1 MEKNVISLL
10 KELRA
15 YALQKG
21 LQAAIFYHEED
32 SYLMRFANS
41 AISLNTNEHLIRLD
55 ITVYEGKKRATYSM
69 IADPEKLEP
78 IKQGI
83 DIAAE
88 MVKHAQPLSYTPTLP
103 HYERDVIDMQA
114 FDPFLASLTNADRL
128 AYFNQV
134 AQGLES
140 DEVKLSGIFSNGIT
154 TTAQISTTSEHT
166 QYFACTDAQ
175 IEVVLAHQQLKW
187 EVNAQQSAQAKTDL
201 TPEQLHHDLAL
212 MLDHYQHDQTLQ
224 LPLGKYT
231 VVFGPAAIG
240 DVLEMLAMVG
250 PNGGTMKRGYSF
262 LSEEKLDQRVFS
274 SLFTLIDDPERRET
288 FPLSYDLM
296 GLPRSKFPLFE
307 NGIFKAFFWEQDDAD
322 EFGAQPTGHTVDHL
336 NLSMAG
342 GQRSIPGLEALLAM
356 PRDEDILYIPYLHY
370 MNIVNPSAGMITG
383 SSRFGNL
390 LLKKDG
396 SVQVPYNVRIT
407 QTFEDI
413 FGENVDWLSEE
424 QTVHNTSSSYGK
436 RNPSAIL
443 LPRFLCVRGIE
454 ISHSNSSY

>member
-1 MEKNVISLL
+1 
-10 KELRA
+10 
-15 YALQKG
+15 
-21 LQAAIFYHEED
+21 
-32 SYLMRFANS
+32 
-41 AISLNTNEHLIRLD
+41 
-55 ITVYEGKKRATYSM
+55 
-69 IADPEKLEP
+69 
-78 IKQGI
+78 
-83 DIAAE
+83 
-88 MVKHAQPLSYTPTLP
+88 
-103 HYERDVIDMQA
+103 MQA

-187 EVNAQQSAQAKTDL
+187 EVNAQQSAQAKVDL
-201 TPEQLHHDLAL
+201 APELLHNDLAL
-212 MLDHYQHDQTLQ
+212 MLSHYQHDQALQ

-231 VVFGPAAIG
+231 VVFGSAAVG
-240 DVLEMLAMVG
+240 DLLDFLAMVG

-262 LSEEKLDQRVFS
+262 LSEEKLGKKVFS
-274 SLFTLIDDPERRET
+274 PLFTLIDDPERREI

-296 GLPRSKFPLFE
+296 GIPRKPFPLFE
-307 NGIFKAFFWEQDDAD
+307 DGVFKAFYWEQDDAD

-342 GQRSIPGLEALLAM
+342 GQRSMPGLEALLAM
-356 PRDEDILYIPYLHY
+356 PRDEEILYIPYLHY

>member
-41 AISLNTNEHLIRLD
+41 AISLNTNEHLIRLE
-55 ITVYEGKKRATYSM
+55 INVYEGKKRATYSM

-78 IKQGI
+78 IKKGI

-88 MVKHAQPLSYTPTLP
+88 MVEHAQPLTYTPTLP
-103 HYERDVIDMQA
+103 RYERDVIDMQA

-140 DEVKLSGIFSNGIT
+140 DDVKLSGIFSNGIT

-187 EVNAQQSAQAKTDL
+187 EVNAQQSAQAKVDL
-201 TPEQLHHDLAL
+201 APERLHNDLAL
-212 MLDHYQHDQTLQ
+212 MLHHYQHDQALQ

-231 VVFGPAAIG
+231 VVFGPAAVG
-240 DVLEMLAMVG
+240 DVLDMLAMVG
-250 PNGGTMKRGYSF
+250 PNGGMMKRGYSF
-262 LSEEKLDQRVFS
+262 LSEEKLGQSVFS

-288 FPLSYDLM
+288 FPISYDLM
-296 GLPRSKFPLFE
+296 GLPRRKFPLFE

-322 EFGAQPTGHTVDHL
+322 EFGAQPTGHSVDHL
-336 NLSMAG
+336 NLTMAG
-342 GQRSIPGLEALLAM
+342 GQQSIPGLEALLAM

-407 QTFEDI
+407 QTFEDL
-413 FGENVDWLSEE
+413 FGENVDWISEE

>member
-41 AISLNTNEHLIRLD
+41 AISLNTNEHLIRLE
-55 ITVYEGKKRATYSM
+55 INVYEGKKRATYSM

-78 IKQGI
+78 IKKGI

-88 MVKHAQPLSYTPTLP
+88 MVEHAQPLSYTPTLP
-103 HYERDVIDMQA
+103 RYERDVIDMQA

-134 AQGLES
+134 ARGLES
-140 DEVKLSGIFSNGIT
+140 EDVKLSGIFSNGIT

-187 EVNAQQSAQAKTDL
+187 EVNAQQSAQAKVDL
-201 TPEQLHHDLAL
+201 APERLHNDLAL
-212 MLDHYQHDQTLQ
+212 MLHHYQHDQALQ

-240 DVLEMLAMVG
+240 DVLDMLAIVG
-250 PNGGTMKRGYSF
+250 PNGGMMKRGYSF
-262 LSEEKLDQRVFS
+262 LSEEKLGQSIFS
-274 SLFTLIDDPERRET
+274 PSFTLIDDPERRET
-288 FPLSYDLM
+288 FPISHDLM
-296 GLPRSKFPLFE
+296 GLPRHKFPLFE

-336 NLSMAG
+336 NLTMAG
-342 GQRSIPGLEALLAM
+342 GQQSMPGLEALLAM

-407 QTFEDI
+407 QTFEDL
-413 FGENVDWLSEE
+413 FGENVEWLARE
-424 QTVHNTSSSYGK
+424 QTVHNTSNSYGK

>member
-41 AISLNTNEHLIRLD
+41 AISLNTNEHLIRLE
-55 ITVYEGKKRATYSM
+55 INVYEGKKRATYSM

-78 IKQGI
+78 IKKGI

-88 MVKHAQPLSYTPTLP
+88 MVEHAQPLTYTPTLP
-103 HYERDVIDMQA
+103 RYERDVIDMQA

-140 DEVKLSGIFSNGIT
+140 DDVKLSGIFSNGIT

-187 EVNAQQSAQAKTDL
+187 EVNAQQSAQAKVDL
-201 TPEQLHHDLAL
+201 APERLHNDLAL
-212 MLDHYQHDQTLQ
+212 MLHHYQHDQALQ

-240 DVLEMLAMVG
+240 DVLDMLAMVG

-262 LSEEKLDQRVFS
+262 LGEEKLGKKVFS
-274 SLFTLIDDPERRET
+274 PLFTLIDDPERREI

-296 GLPRSKFPLFE
+296 GIPRQPFPFFE
-307 NGIFKAFFWEQDDAD
+307 DGVFKAFYWEQDDAD

-342 GQRSIPGLEALLAM
+342 GQRSMPGLEALLAM

-407 QTFEDI
+407 QTFEDL
-413 FGENVDWLSEE
+413 FGENVDWISEE

-454 ISHSNSSY
+454 ISHSNDSY

>member
-41 AISLNTNEHLIRLD
+41 AISLNTNEHLIRLE
-55 ITVYEGKKRATYSM
+55 INVYEGKKRATYSM

-78 IKQGI
+78 IKKGI

-88 MVKHAQPLSYTPTLP
+88 MVEHAQPLSYTPTLP
-103 HYERDVIDMQA
+103 RYERDVIDMQA

-134 AQGLES
+134 ARGLES
-140 DEVKLSGIFSNGIT
+140 DDVKLSGIFSNGIT

-175 IEVVLAHQQLKW
+175 IEVVMAHQQLKW
-187 EVNAQQSAQAKTDL
+187 EVNAQQSAQAKVDL
-201 TPEQLHHDLAL
+201 APERLHNDLAL
-212 MLDHYQHDQTLQ
+212 MLHHYQHDQALQ

-240 DVLEMLAMVG
+240 DVLDMLAIVG
-250 PNGGTMKRGYSF
+250 PNGGMMKRGYSF
-262 LSEEKLDQRVFS
+262 LSEEKLGQSIFS
-274 SLFTLIDDPERRET
+274 PSFTLIDDPERRET
-288 FPLSYDLM
+288 FPISHDLM
-296 GLPRSKFPLFE
+296 GLPRHKFPLFE

-336 NLSMAG
+336 NLTMAG
-342 GQRSIPGLEALLAM
+342 GQQSMPGLEALLAM

-390 LLKKDG
+390 LIKKDG

-407 QTFEDI
+407 QTFEDL
-413 FGENVDWLSEE
+413 FGENVEWLARE
-424 QTVHNTSSSYGK
+424 QTVHNTSNSYGK

>member
-15 YALQKG
+15 YALQSG

-41 AISLNTNEHLIRLD
+41 AISLNTNEHLIRLE

-187 EVNAQQSAQAKTDL
+187 EVNAQQSAQAKVDL
-201 TPEQLHHDLAL
+201 TPKLLHNDLAL
-212 MLDHYQHDQTLQ
+212 MLSHYQHDQALQ

-240 DVLEMLAMVG
+240 DVLDMLAMVG

-262 LSEEKLDQRVFS
+262 LGEEKLGKKVFS
-274 SLFTLIDDPERRET
+274 PLFTLIDDPERREI

-296 GLPRSKFPLFE
+296 GIPRQPFPFFE
-307 NGIFKAFFWEQDDAD
+307 DGVFKAFFWEQDDAD
-322 EFGAQPTGHTVDHL
+322 EFGGQPTGHTVDHL

-342 GQRSIPGLEALLAM
+342 GQRSMPGLEALLAM

-407 QTFEDI
+407 QTFEDL
-413 FGENVDWLSEE
+413 FGENVDWISEE

>member
-1 MEKNVISLL
+1 
-10 KELRA
+10 
-15 YALQKG
+15 
-21 LQAAIFYHEED
+21 
-32 SYLMRFANS
+32 
-41 AISLNTNEHLIRLD
+41 
-55 ITVYEGKKRATYSM
+55 
-69 IADPEKLEP
+69 LEP
-78 IKQGI
+78 IKKGI

-88 MVKHAQPLSYTPTLP
+88 MVEHAQPLSYTPTFP
-103 HYERDVIDMQA
+103 RYERDVIDMQA
-114 FDPFLASLTNADRL
+114 FDPFLASLTNADHL

-140 DEVKLSGIFSNGIT
+140 DDVKLSGIFSNGLT

-175 IEVVLAHQQLKW
+175 IEVVMAHQQLKW
-187 EVNAQQSAQAKTDL
+187 EVNAQQSAQAKVDL
-201 TPEQLHHDLAL
+201 APERLHNDLAL
-212 MLDHYQHDQTLQ
+212 MLHHYQHDQALQ

-240 DVLEMLAMVG
+240 DVLDMLAIVG
-250 PNGGTMKRGYSF
+250 PNGGMMKRGYSF
-262 LSEEKLDQRVFS
+262 LSEEKLGQSIFS
-274 SLFTLIDDPERRET
+274 PSFTLIDDPERRET
-288 FPLSYDLM
+288 FPISHDLM
-296 GLPRSKFPLFE
+296 GLPRHKFPLFE

-336 NLSMAG
+336 NLTMAG
-342 GQRSIPGLEALLAM
+342 GQQSMPGLEALLAM

-407 QTFEDI
+407 QTFEDL
-413 FGENVDWLSEE
+413 FGENVEWLARE
-424 QTVHNTSSSYGK
+424 QTVHNTSNSYGK

-454 ISHSNSSY
+454 ISHSNDSY

>member
-10 KELRA
+10 KELRT

-21 LQAAIFYHEED
+21 LQVAIFYHEED

-41 AISLNTNEHLIRLD
+41 SISLNTNEHLVRLE
-55 ITVYEGKKRATYSM
+55 ITVYDGDKRATYAM

-78 IKQGI
+78 IKKGI
-83 DIAAE
+83 DTAAE

-103 HYERDVIDMQA
+103 HYEQDVIDMQA
-114 FDPFLASLTNADRL
+114 FDPFLADLTNEDRL
-128 AYFNQV
+128 AYFNLV
-134 AQGLES
+134 AQGIES

-154 TTAQISTTSEHT
+154 TTAQISTASEHT

-187 EVNAQQSAQAKTDL
+187 EVRAEQSAQAKVDL
-201 TPEQLHHDLAL
+201 APERLHSDLAL
-212 MLDHYQHDQTLQ
+212 MLSHYQQDPALQ

-231 VVFGPAAIG
+231 VILGSAAVG
-240 DVLEMLAMVG
+240 DLLEFLAMVG

-262 LSEEKLDQRVFS
+262 LSEEKLGKNVFS
-274 SLFTLIDDPERRET
+274 PQFTLIDDPQRREA
-288 FPLSYDLM
+288 FPMSYDQM
-296 GLPRSKFPLFE
+296 GLPRKPFPLFE
-307 NGIFKAFFWEQDDAD
+307 KGVFKAIYWEQDDAD

-336 NLSMAG
+336 NLTLTG
-342 GQRSIPGLEALLAM
+342 GEYSLPGLEELLTV

-383 SSRFGNL
+383 SSRFGAL
-390 LLKKDG
+390 LLKRDG
-396 SVQVPYNVRIT
+396 SLQVPYNVRIT
-407 QTFEDI
+407 QTFEDL
-413 FGENVDWLSEE
+413 FGENIAWLSE
-424 QTVHNTSSSYGK
+424 QLAVHNTSSSYAR

-443 LPRFLCVRGIE
+443 LPRFLCVRGVE

>member
-41 AISLNTNEHLIRLD
+41 AISLNTNEHLIRLE
-55 ITVYEGKKRATYSM
+55 ITVYEEKKRATYAM

-78 IKQGI
+78 IKKSI
-83 DIAAE
+83 DTAAE
-88 MVKHAQPLSYTPTLP
+88 MVKHAQPLTYTPTLP
-103 HYERDVIDMQA
+103 RYEQDVIDMQA
-114 FDPFLASLTNADRL
+114 FDPFLASLTNTDRL

-187 EVNAQQSAQAKTDL
+187 EVNAQQSAQAKVDL
-201 TPEQLHHDLAL
+201 APERLHNDLAL
-212 MLDHYQHDQTLQ
+212 MLQHYQHDQALQ

-231 VVFGPAAIG
+231 VVFGSAAVG
-240 DVLEMLAMVG
+240 DLLDFLAMVG

-262 LSEEKLDQRVFS
+262 LSEEKLGQRVFS
-274 SLFTLIDDPERRET
+274 PSFTLIDNPERRET

-296 GLPRSKFPLFE
+296 GLPRKPFPLFE
-307 NGIFKAFFWEQDDAD
+307 DGIFKAFYWEQDDAD

-342 GQRSIPGLEALLAM
+342 GQQSIPGLEALLAM

-383 SSRFGNL
+383 SSRFGIL

-407 QTFEDI
+407 QTFEDL
-413 FGENVDWLSEE
+413 FGENVEWLACE

>member
-15 YALQKG
+15 YALQSG

-41 AISLNTNEHLIRLD
+41 AISLNTNEHLIRLE

-69 IADPEKLEP
+69 IADTEKLEP

-187 EVNAQQSAQAKTDL
+187 EVNAQQSAQAKVDL
-201 TPEQLHHDLAL
+201 TPKLLHNDLAL
-212 MLDHYQHDQTLQ
+212 MLSHYQHDQALQ

-240 DVLEMLAMVG
+240 DVLDILAMVG

-262 LSEEKLDQRVFS
+262 LGEEKLGKKVFS
-274 SLFTLIDDPERRET
+274 PLFTLIDDPERREI

-296 GLPRSKFPLFE
+296 GIPRQPFPFFE
-307 NGIFKAFFWEQDDAD
+307 DGVFKAFYWEQDDAD

-342 GQRSIPGLEALLAM
+342 GQRSMPGLEALLAM

-396 SVQVPYNVRIT
+396 SVQVPSNVRIT
-407 QTFEDI
+407 QTFEDL
-413 FGENVDWLSEE
+413 FGENVDWISEE

>member
-1 MEKNVISLL
+1 
-10 KELRA
+10 
-15 YALQKG
+15 
-21 LQAAIFYHEED
+21 
-32 SYLMRFANS
+32 
-41 AISLNTNEHLIRLD
+41 
-55 ITVYEGKKRATYSM
+55 
-69 IADPEKLEP
+69 
-78 IKQGI
+78 
-83 DIAAE
+83 
-88 MVKHAQPLSYTPTLP
+88 
-103 HYERDVIDMQA
+103 
-114 FDPFLASLTNADRL
+114 
-128 AYFNQV
+128 
-134 AQGLES
+134 
-140 DEVKLSGIFSNGIT
+140 
-154 TTAQISTTSEHT
+154 
-166 QYFACTDAQ
+166 
-175 IEVVLAHQQLKW
+175 VVLAHQQLKW

-240 DVLEMLAMVG
+240 DVLDMLAMVG

>member
-41 AISLNTNEHLIRLD
+41 AISLNTNEHLIRLE
-55 ITVYEGKKRATYSM
+55 ITVYEEKKRATYSM

-240 DVLEMLAMVG
+240 DVLDMLAMVG

-262 LSEEKLDQRVFS
+262 LSEEKLGKRVFS
-274 SLFTLIDDPERRET
+274 SLFTLIDDPERREI

-296 GLPRSKFPLFE
+296 G
-307 NGIFKAFFWEQDDAD
+307 
-322 EFGAQPTGHTVDHL
+322 
-336 NLSMAG
+336 
-342 GQRSIPGLEALLAM
+342 
-356 PRDEDILYIPYLHY
+356 
-370 MNIVNPSAGMITG
+370 
-383 SSRFGNL
+383 
-390 LLKKDG
+390 
-396 SVQVPYNVRIT
+396 
-407 QTFEDI
+407 
-413 FGENVDWLSEE
+413 
-424 QTVHNTSSSYGK
+424 
-436 RNPSAIL
+436 
-443 LPRFLCVRGIE
+443 
-454 ISHSNSSY
+454 

>member
-41 AISLNTNEHLIRLD
+41 AISLNTNEHLIRLE

-187 EVNAQQSAQAKTDL
+187 EVNAQQSAQAKVDL
-201 TPEQLHHDLAL
+201 TPKLLHNDLAL
-212 MLDHYQHDQTLQ
+212 MLSHYQHDQALQ

-240 DVLEMLAMVG
+240 DVLDMLAMIG

-262 LSEEKLDQRVFS
+262 LGEEKLGKKVFS
-274 SLFTLIDDPERRET
+274 PLFTLIDDPERREI

-296 GLPRSKFPLFE
+296 GIPRQPFPFFE
-307 NGIFKAFFWEQDDAD
+307 DGVFKAFFWEQDDAD
-322 EFGAQPTGHTVDHL
+322 EFGGQPTGHTVDHL

-342 GQRSIPGLEALLAM
+342 GQRSMPGLEALLAM

-407 QTFEDI
+407 QTFEDL
-413 FGENVDWLSEE
+413 FGENVDWISEE

>member
-41 AISLNTNEHLIRLD
+41 AISLNTNEHLIRLE
-55 ITVYEGKKRATYSM
+55 INVYEDKKRATYSM
-69 IADPEKLEP
+69 IADPEKLES
-78 IKQGI
+78 IKKGI
-83 DIAAE
+83 DTAAE
-88 MVKHAQPLSYTPTLP
+88 MVRHAQPLTYTPTLP
-103 HYERDVIDMQA
+103 CYERDVIDMQA

-134 AQGLES
+134 ARGLES
-140 DEVKLSGIFSNGIT
+140 DDVKLSGIFSNGIT

-187 EVNAQQSAQAKTDL
+187 EVNAQQSAQAKVDL
-201 TPEQLHHDLAL
+201 APERLHNDLAL
-212 MLDHYQHDQTLQ
+212 MLHHYQHDQALQ

-240 DVLEMLAMVG
+240 DVLDMLAMVG
-250 PNGGTMKRGYSF
+250 PNGGMLKRGYSF
-262 LSEEKLDQRVFS
+262 LSEEKLGQSVFS
-274 SLFTLIDDPERRET
+274 TFFTLIDDPERRET
-288 FPLSYDLM
+288 FPISHDLM
-296 GLPRSKFPLFE
+296 GLPRHKFPLFE
-307 NGIFKAFFWEQDDAD
+307 NGISKAFFWEQDDAD

-336 NLSMAG
+336 NLTMAG
-342 GQRSIPGLEALLAM
+342 GQQSMPGLEALLAM

-407 QTFEDI
+407 QTFEDL
-413 FGENVDWLSEE
+413 FGENVEWLARE
-424 QTVHNTSSSYGK
+424 QTVHNTSNSY
-436 RNPSAIL
+436 
-443 LPRFLCVRGIE
+443 
-454 ISHSNSSY
+454 

>member
-10 KELRA
+10 KELRV

-41 AISLNTNEHLIRLD
+41 AISLNTNEHLVRLE

-83 DIAAE
+83 DIAAQ

-114 FDPFLASLTNADRL
+114 FDPFLASLTNTDRL
-128 AYFNQV
+128 DYFNQV

-154 TTAQISTTSEHT
+154 TTAQISTTSDHS

-175 IEVVLAHQQLKW
+175 IEVVFAHQKLKW

-201 TPEQLHHDLAL
+201 APKQLHHDLAL
-212 MLDHYQHDQTLQ
+212 MLDHYQHDQALQ

-231 VVFGPAAIG
+231 VVFGPAAVG
-240 DVLEMLAMVG
+240 DLLDFLAMVG
-250 PNGGTMKRGYSF
+250 PNGGNMKRGYSF
-262 LSEEKLDQRVFS
+262 LSEEKLGKIVFS
-274 SLFTLIDDPERRET
+274 PLFTLIDDPELCEI

-296 GLPRSKFPLFE
+296 GIPRQPFPFFE
-307 NGIFKAFFWEQDDAD
+307 DGIFKAFYWEQDDAD
-322 EFGAQPTGHTVDHL
+322 EFGAKPTGHTVDHL

-342 GQRSIPGLEALLAM
+342 GERLMPGLEELLAM

-370 MNIVNPSAGMITG
+370 MNIVNPSVGMITG

-396 SVQVPYNVRIT
+396 SIQVPYNVRIT

-413 FGENVDWLSEE
+413 FGENVDWLSQE

-454 ISHSNSSY
+454 ISHSNNSY

>member
-41 AISLNTNEHLIRLD
+41 AISLNTNEHLIRLE
-55 ITVYEGKKRATYSM
+55 INVYEDKKRATYSM

-78 IKQGI
+78 IKKGI

-88 MVKHAQPLSYTPTLP
+88 MVEHAQPLTYTPTLP
-103 HYERDVIDMQA
+103 RYERDVIDMQA

-140 DEVKLSGIFSNGIT
+140 DDVKLSGIFSNGIT

-187 EVNAQQSAQAKTDL
+187 EVNAQQSAQAKVDL
-201 TPEQLHHDLAL
+201 APERLHNDLAL
-212 MLDHYQHDQTLQ
+212 MLHHYQHDQALQ

-240 DVLEMLAMVG
+240 DVLDMLAMVG
-250 PNGGTMKRGYSF
+250 PNGGMMKRGYSF
-262 LSEEKLDQRVFS
+262 LSEEKLGQSVFS

-296 GLPRSKFPLFE
+296 GLPRRKFPLFE
-307 NGIFKAFFWEQDDAD
+307 KGIFKAFFWEQDDAD

-336 NLSMAG
+336 NLTMAG
-342 GQRSIPGLEALLAM
+342 GQQSMPGLEALMAM

-407 QTFEDI
+407 QTFEDL
-413 FGENVDWLSEE
+413 FGENVEWLARE
-424 QTVHNTSSSYGK
+424 QTVHNTSNSYGK

-454 ISHSNSSY
+454 ISHSNDSY

>member
-41 AISLNTNEHLIRLD
+41 AISLNTNEHLIRLE
-55 ITVYEGKKRATYSM
+55 INVYEGKKRATYSM

-78 IKQGI
+78 IKKGI

-88 MVKHAQPLSYTPTLP
+88 MVEHAQPLSYTPTLP
-103 HYERDVIDMQA
+103 RYERDVIDMQA

-134 AQGLES
+134 ARGLES
-140 DEVKLSGIFSNGIT
+140 DDVKLSGIFSNGIT

-175 IEVVLAHQQLKW
+175 IEVVMAHQQLKW
-187 EVNAQQSAQAKTDL
+187 EVNAQQSAQAKVDL
-201 TPEQLHHDLAL
+201 APERLHNDLAL
-212 MLDHYQHDQTLQ
+212 MLHHYQHDQALQ

-240 DVLEMLAMVG
+240 DVLDMLAIVG
-250 PNGGTMKRGYSF
+250 PNGGMMKRGYSF
-262 LSEEKLDQRVFS
+262 LSEEKLGQSIFS
-274 SLFTLIDDPERRET
+274 PSFTLIDDPERRET
-288 FPLSYDLM
+288 FPISHDLM
-296 GLPRSKFPLFE
+296 GLPRHKFPLFE

-336 NLSMAG
+336 NLTMAG
-342 GQRSIPGLEALLAM
+342 GQQSMPGLEALLAM

-390 LLKKDG
+390 LIKKDG

-407 QTFEDI
+407 QTFEDL
-413 FGENVDWLSEE
+413 FGENVEWLARE
-424 QTVHNTSSSYGK
+424 QTVHNTSNSYGK

-454 ISHSNSSY
+454 ISHSNDSY

>member
-41 AISLNTNEHLIRLD
+41 AISLNTNEHLIRLE
-55 ITVYEGKKRATYSM
+55 ITVYEDKKRATYSM

-78 IKQGI
+78 IKKGI

-88 MVKHAQPLSYTPTLP
+88 IVKHAQPLSYTPTLP
-103 HYERDVIDMQA
+103 YYERDVIDMQA
-114 FDPFLASLTNADRL
+114 YDPFLASLTNADRL

-187 EVNAQQSAQAKTDL
+187 EVNAQQSAQAKVDL
-201 TPEQLHHDLAL
+201 TPKLLHNDLAL
-212 MLDHYQHDQTLQ
+212 MLSHYQHDQALQ

-240 DVLEMLAMVG
+240 DVLDILAMVG

-262 LSEEKLDQRVFS
+262 LGEEKLGKKVFS
-274 SLFTLIDDPERRET
+274 PLFTLIDDPERREI

-296 GLPRSKFPLFE
+296 GIPRQPFPFFE
-307 NGIFKAFFWEQDDAD
+307 DGVFKAFYWEQDDAD

-342 GQRSIPGLEALLAM
+342 GQRSMPGLEALLAM

-407 QTFEDI
+407 QTFEDL
-413 FGENVDWLSEE
+413 FGENVDWISEE

>member
-41 AISLNTNEHLIRLD
+41 AISLNTNEHLIRLE

-78 IKQGI
+78 IKKGI

-88 MVKHAQPLSYTPTLP
+88 MVEHAQPLTYTPTLP
-103 HYERDVIDMQA
+103 RYERDVIDMQA

-134 AQGLES
+134 ARGLES
-140 DEVKLSGIFSNGIT
+140 EDVKLSGIFSNGIT

-175 IEVVLAHQQLKW
+175 IEVVMAHQQLKW
-187 EVNAQQSAQAKTDL
+187 EVNTQQSAQAKVDL
-201 TPEQLHHDLAL
+201 APERLHNDLAL
-212 MLDHYQHDQTLQ
+212 MLHHYQHDQALQ

-231 VVFGPAAIG
+231 VVFGPAAVG
-240 DVLEMLAMVG
+240 DVLDMLAMVG
-250 PNGGTMKRGYSF
+250 PNGGMMKRGYSF
-262 LSEEKLDQRVFS
+262 LSEEKLGQSIFS
-274 SLFTLIDDPERRET
+274 PSFTLIDDPERRET
-288 FPLSYDLM
+288 FPISYDLM
-296 GLPRSKFPLFE
+296 GLPRRKFPLFE

-342 GQRSIPGLEALLAM
+342 GECLMPGLEELLAM

-407 QTFEDI
+407 QTFEDL
-413 FGENVDWLSEE
+413 FGENVEWLARE
-424 QTVHNTSSSYGK
+424 QTVHNTSNSYGK

>member
-1 MEKNVISLL
+1 ML
-10 KELRA
+10 
-15 YALQKG
+15 
-21 LQAAIFYHEED
+21 
-32 SYLMRFANS
+32 
-41 AISLNTNEHLIRLD
+41 
-55 ITVYEGKKRATYSM
+55 
-69 IADPEKLEP
+69 ADPETLEP
-78 IKQGI
+78 IKKGI
-83 DIAAE
+83 DTAAE
-88 MVKHAQPLSYTPTLP
+88 MVEHAQPLTYTPTLP
-103 HYERDVIDMQA
+103 RYERDVIDMQA

-140 DEVKLSGIFSNGIT
+140 DDVKLSGIFSNGIT

-187 EVNAQQSAQAKTDL
+187 EVNAQQSAQAKVDL
-201 TPEQLHHDLAL
+201 APERLHNDLAL
-212 MLDHYQHDQTLQ
+212 MLSHYQHDQALQ

-240 DVLEMLAMVG
+240 DVLDMLAMVG
-250 PNGGTMKRGYSF
+250 PNGGMMKRGYSF
-262 LSEEKLDQRVFS
+262 LSEEKLGQSVFS

-296 GLPRSKFPLFE
+296 GIPRKPFPLFE
-307 NGIFKAFFWEQDDAD
+307 DGIFKAFYWEQDDAD

-342 GQRSIPGLEALLAM
+342 GERLMPGLEELLAM

-407 QTFEDI
+407 QTFEDL
-413 FGENVDWLSEE
+413 FGENVEWLARE
-424 QTVHNTSSSYGK
+424 QTVHNTSNSYGK

-454 ISHSNSSY
+454 ISHSNDSY